1 MHHQRSNISPP
12 RHSNMLL
19 VSHGY
24 VQSLPFAQR
33 HPPPVANC
41 ECPQQWRANCC
52 KLHLLLAN
60 LSESRSNNSISTKN
74 QQPRFDSFCQLSLSL
89 VSSWDPHQTRLKLVE
104 AAWNNSQTHL
114 VPTEAPSFDSWSK
127 RCQAMSVRPKRW
139 RDKTVMASCAL
150 LLFPKGLTSVSL
162 SSMCKDMQGCISAK
176 WYHCV
181 DFENLYFSLS
191 MTDFKLPCQIQDA
204 VLNFISSNNS
214 RH

>member
-33 HPPPVANC
+33 HPPHVANC
-41 ECPQQWRANCC
+41 ECRQQWRANCYR
-52 KLHLLLAN
+52 LHLLLAN
-60 LSESRSNNSISTKN
+60 LSESATSIWFILPINPCTDK
-74 QQPRFDSFCQLSLSL
+74 P
-89 VSSWDPHQTRLKLVE
+89 VSSWDPHEKTRLKLVE

-114 VPTEAPSFDSWSK
+114 VPTEAPSFDNWSK

-162 SSMCKDMQGCISAK
+162 SSMCKDMQDAYPLNGTLV
-176 WYHCV
+176 YHRV

-191 MTDFKLPCQIQDA
+191 MTDFKLPYQFQDA